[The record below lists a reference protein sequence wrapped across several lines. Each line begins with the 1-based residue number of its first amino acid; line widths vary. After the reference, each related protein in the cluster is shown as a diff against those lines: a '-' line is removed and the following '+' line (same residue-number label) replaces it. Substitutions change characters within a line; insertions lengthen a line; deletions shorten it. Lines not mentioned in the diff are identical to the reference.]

1 MHWIASPA
9 RISSLA
15 LIVGFA
21 TVQSAAANPLTVA
34 PLTKISGPSLFAS
47 CAVGASV
54 PPVPGETLYVN
65 AEEEPWL
72 DVNPA
77 NASSMIAVWQQ
88 DRWSDGGAHGLVA
101 GVTHDSG
108 TTWTRT
114 FAHFSAC
121 AGGNATNGGNYER
134 SSDPWVSIGPTGT
147 AYQISLSF
155 DANSAR
161 NGVLVSKSADGGDT
175 WSEPTSLI
183 RDSGSRDVSYAFNDK
198 EAITA
203 DPPYANYAYAVLG
216 RCTTPSGTSL
226 SSSAGLIHFSSFR
239 GPRRC

>member
-77 NASSMIAVWQQ
+77 NASNMIAVWQQ
-88 DRWSDGGAHGLVA
+88 DRWSDGGAHRLVA
-101 GVTHDSG
+101 GVTHDGGAS
-108 TTWTRT
+108 RT
-114 FAHFSAC
+114 PTLRPPSPVARGKPGHRRPHSQPPRPR
-121 AGGNATNGGNYER
+121 G
-134 SSDPWVSIGPTGT
+134 SI
-147 AYQISLSF
+147 
-155 DANSAR
+155 
-161 NGVLVSKSADGGDT
+161 
-175 WSEPTSLI
+175 
-183 RDSGSRDVSYAFNDK
+183 
-198 EAITA
+198 
-203 DPPYANYAYAVLG
+203 
-216 RCTTPSGTSL
+216 
-226 SSSAGLIHFSSFR
+226 
-239 GPRRC
+239 